1 MGPWSHTVPSL
12 SDSKLQY
19 FDVTAWSR
27 HWPTLHASRTASAL
41 YHHVRPAALT
51 WKGLSV
57 RQQQQTRP
65 TRTSVQPAMLGPS
78 LHLHLHAQ
86 SRTHLIRRPS
96 RRCPQSPEPGGLLT
110 HTAAQPH
117 SHTAAQR
124 DGPGQLTLALY
135 RRPAKSARRAGQWY
149 NMDATAR
156 TSGSVGVAGV
166 VRSQHHAVTHGG
178 PATRCSASTS
188 TSTTG
193 HA

>member
-1 MGPWSHTVPSL
+1 L

-65 TRTSVQPAMLGPS
+65 TRTSVQPAML
-78 LHLHLHAQ
+78 
-86 SRTHLIRRPS
+86 R
-96 RRCPQSPEPGGLLT
+96 PQSTSTSTSTSTCSVPHAPDPSSFSTMPTEPGTRGPAHT
-110 HTAAQPH
+110 HSRTAAQPH
-117 SHTAAQR
+117 SRTAAQR